1 MPKRKTVSNDNDNDP
16 SSWTS
21 SKLKTELQNLGIN
34 ISVTLS
40 RKNLVSLYK
49 DNVPK
54 DNSLQSRTPL
64 NSVQDIHE
72 NSNIDSVSA
81 DFISNQSERIVE
93 KLINT
98 SNIQEV
104 AVGNGQR
111 TSAHVSQPTPLCTEQ
126 ASASQGSLVV
136 SASSSNMEQ
145 TMMATLQL
153 CPKTI
158 KQASNGQPKPSQLHQ
173 SSAGYNLQL
182 AMFAK

>member
-1 MPKRKTVSNDNDNDP
+1 MLKRKTVSNDNDNDP

-40 RKNLVSLYK
+40 RKNLVNLYK

-54 DNSLQSRTPL
+54 DNSNRLQARTPH

-81 DFISNQSERIVE
+81 DFISYQSDLIVE
-93 KLINT
+93 NLINT
-98 SNIQEV
+98 SNIQEA

-111 TSAHVSQPTPLCTEQ
+111 TSAHVSLPTPVCTEHV
-126 ASASQGSLVV
+126 SASQG
-136 SASSSNMEQ
+136 
-145 TMMATLQL
+145 
-153 CPKTI
+153 
-158 KQASNGQPKPSQLHQ
+158 
-173 SSAGYNLQL
+173 
-182 AMFAK
+182 